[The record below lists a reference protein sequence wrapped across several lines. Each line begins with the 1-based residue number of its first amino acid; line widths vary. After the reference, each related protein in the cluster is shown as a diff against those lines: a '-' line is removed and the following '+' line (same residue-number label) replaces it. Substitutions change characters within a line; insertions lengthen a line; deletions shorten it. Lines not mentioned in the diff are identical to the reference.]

1 MQKLQ
6 AIFTDKTRLFGPG
19 FEKNWKP
26 GTEKVILADMNSIKR
41 IKLFLALSRTPHGLL
56 DMATPGF
63 CALLYLGGFP
73 SAAVTGIG
81 LLTAFA
87 GYTAIYAFNDIVD
100 YKSDREKYSRPTA
113 SEAGYLDS
121 LMIRH
126 PMARGLLPLKD
137 GLAWALGW
145 SVVALI
151 GAWLLNP
158 VCALIFILG
167 AGLEAAY
174 CLLWRVSPWRAVV
187 SGFVKNMGAAA
198 ALFAVD
204 PEPSFI
210 FMALV
215 FACLFFWEIGGQ
227 NIPADWTDMDED
239 RRLSAQTIPVRLGA
253 QKSAALALACLGISV
268 IFCIILFFISFPE
281 TRGIAPLAALIIS
294 SGLLI
299 EPAFR
304 LYKSLQREDAM
315 ALFNRASY
323 FPVSMLMIVL
333 LMII

>member
-1 MQKLQ
+1 MPTGICGYSMN
-6 AIFTDKTRLFGPG
+6 AI
-19 FEKNWKP
+19 N
-26 GTEKVILADMNSIKR
+26 R
-41 IKLFLALSRTPHGLL
+41 IKLFLALSRTPHGIL

-63 CALLYLGGFP
+63 CVLLYLGGFP
-73 SAAVTGIG
+73 PVYIAGIG

-100 YKSDREKYSRPTA
+100 YKTDKEKYSRPTA
-113 SEAGYLDS
+113 SEEGYLDS

-126 PMARGLLPLKD
+126 PMARGMLPLKD
-137 GLAWALGW
+137 GLIWATGW

-158 VCALIFILG
+158 VCALIFLLG
-167 AGLEAAY
+167 AGLEATY

-227 NIPADWTDMDED
+227 NIPADWMDMDED
-239 RRLSAQTIPVRLGA
+239 RRLAAQTIPVRLGA
-253 QKSAALALACLGISV
+253 QKSAFLALACLLISV
-268 IFCIILFFISFPE
+268 VFCVILFLISFP
-281 TRGIAPLAALIIS
+281 GAGAVAPLAAVVIS

-304 LYKSLQREDAM
+304 LYRGLGREEAI

-333 LMII
+333 IMII